1 MEEYREK
8 ARLRYEN
15 EMKKIKEEEE
25 NKREI
30 ERNHDELVKWDE
42 ISESLENTTTKLALL
57 LSILTEEFI
66 EKLEKYDRLYEI
78 QERVSNLV
86 EKINDVCKKSESS
99 LRETNEMYAI
109 MKEIISLTK
118 VEIPIQIMNT
128 DDDEKVAKRLE
139 QEIFDQDV
147 FEELK
152 INEDIFYEIP
162 IVSLSSNRVGLT
174 LVEIRDLAK
183 RYGIK
188 KTGKRELAIAL
199 AGLNLVKIVL

>member
-25 NKREI
+25 NKKEI
-30 ERNHDELVKWDE
+30 ESYHDELVKWDE

-109 MKEIISLTK
+109 MKEIISVTK

-128 DDDEKVAKRLE
+128 DDDEEVAKRLE
-139 QEIFDQDV
+139 QEIFDEV
-147 FEELK
+147 K
-152 INEDIFYEIP
+152 EDLFHEIP

>member
-8 ARLRYEN
+8 ARLRYKN
-15 EMKKIKEEEE
+15 EMNKIKEEEE
-25 NKREI
+25 NKKEI
-30 ERNHDELVKWDE
+30 ESDHDELVKWDE

-109 MKEIISLTK
+109 MKEIISVTK

-128 DDDEKVAKRLE
+128 DDDEEVAKRLE
-139 QEIFDQDV
+139 QEIFDEV
-147 FEELK
+147 
-152 INEDIFYEIP
+152 NEDLFHEIP

>member
-8 ARLRYEN
+8 ARLRYKN
-15 EMKKIKEEEE
+15 EMNKIKEEEE
-25 NKREI
+25 NKKEI
-30 ERNHDELVKWDE
+30 ESDHDELVKWDE

-109 MKEIISLTK
+109 MKEIISVTK

-128 DDDEKVAKRLE
+128 DDDEEVAKRLE
-139 QEIFDQDV
+139 QWRIFV
-147 FEELK
+147 W
-152 INEDIFYEIP
+152 
-162 IVSLSSNRVGLT
+162 S
-174 LVEIRDLAK
+174 
-183 RYGIK
+183 
-188 KTGKRELAIAL
+188 
-199 AGLNLVKIVL
+199 

>member
-15 EMKKIKEEEE
+15 EINKIKEEEE
-25 NKREI
+25 TKKEI
-30 ERNHDELVKWDE
+30 ERIHNEIYDDLKNWDE
-42 ISESLENTTTKLALL
+42 ISESLENTTTKMALL

-66 EKLEKYDRLYEI
+66 EKLEKYDRLDEI

-109 MKEIISLTK
+109 MKEIISMTK

-128 DDDEKVAKRLE
+128 DDDEEVAKRLE
-139 QEIFDQDV
+139 QEIFDEV
-147 FEELK
+147 
-152 INEDIFYEIP
+152 NEDLFHEIP

-188 KTGKRELAIAL
+188 KTGKKELAIAL

>member
-15 EMKKIKEEEE
+15 EINKIKAEEES
-25 NKREI
+25 KKEI

-57 LSILTEEFI
+57 LSILKEEFI
-66 EKLEKYDRLYEI
+66 EKLEKYDRLDEI

-86 EKINDVCKKSESS
+86 EKINDVCKNSESS

-139 QEIFDQDV
+139 QEIFDEV
-147 FEELK
+147 K
-152 INEDIFYEIP
+152 EDLFHEIP

>member
-25 NKREI
+25 NKKEI
-30 ERNHDELVKWDE
+30 ESYHDELVKWDE

-109 MKEIISLTK
+109 MKEIISVTK

-128 DDDEKVAKRLE
+128 DDDEEVAKRLE
-139 QEIFDQDV
+139 QEIFDEV
-147 FEELK
+147 K
-152 INEDIFYEIP
+152 EDLFHEIP

-188 KTGKRELAIAL
+188 KTGKKELAIAL

>member
-15 EMKKIKEEEE
+15 EINKIKEEEE
-25 NKREI
+25 NKKEI
-30 ERNHDELVKWDE
+30 ESDHAKIYEELEKWDE
-42 ISESLENTTTKLALL
+42 ISESLENMTTKLALL

-66 EKLEKYDRLYEI
+66 EKLEKYERLGEI
-78 QERVSNLV
+78 QERVVRLV
-86 EKINDVCKKSESS
+86 EKINEACKQSESS
-99 LRETNEMYAI
+99 LIETNEMYAM

-128 DDDEKVAKRLE
+128 DDDEEVAKRLE
-139 QEIFDQDV
+139 QDIFDEVTDEV
-147 FEELK
+147 K
-152 INEDIFYEIP
+152 YEDIP
-162 IVSLSSNRVGLT
+162 IVSLSSNRVGLR
-174 LVEIRDLAK
+174 LAELRDLAK

-188 KTGKRELAIAL
+188 KTGKKELAISL

>member
-15 EMKKIKEEEE
+15 EMNKIKEEEE
-25 NKREI
+25 NKKEI
-30 ERNHDELVKWDE
+30 ESDHAKIYDELVKWDE

-66 EKLEKYDRLYEI
+66 EKLEKYDRLDEI

-99 LRETNEMYAI
+99 LTQTNEMYAI
-109 MKEIISLTK
+109 MKEIISVTK

-128 DDDEKVAKRLE
+128 DDDEEVAKRLE
-139 QEIFDQDV
+139 QEIFDEV
-147 FEELK
+147 
-152 INEDIFYEIP
+152 NEDLFHEIP

>member
-15 EMKKIKEEEE
+15 EINKIKEEEE
-25 NKREI
+25 TKKEI
-30 ERNHDELVKWDE
+30 ERIHSEIYDDLEKWDE
-42 ISESLENTTTKLALL
+42 ISESLENMTTKLALL

-66 EKLEKYDRLYEI
+66 EKLEKYDRLDEI

-99 LRETNEMYAI
+99 LRETNEMNAI

-128 DDDEKVAKRLE
+128 DDDEEVAKRLE
-139 QEIFDQDV
+139 QEIFDEV
-147 FEELK
+147 K
-152 INEDIFYEIP
+152 EDLFHEIP

-188 KTGKRELAIAL
+188 EKGKKELAISL

>member
-8 ARLRYEN
+8 ARLRYKN
-15 EMKKIKEEEE
+15 EMNKIKEEEE
-25 NKREI
+25 NKKEI
-30 ERNHDELVKWDE
+30 ESDHDELVKWDE

-66 EKLEKYDRLYEI
+66 EKLEKYDRLDEI

-109 MKEIISLTK
+109 MKEIISVTK

-128 DDDEKVAKRLE
+128 DDDEEVAKRLE
-139 QEIFDQDV
+139 QEIFDEV
-147 FEELK
+147 
-152 INEDIFYEIP
+152 NEDLFHEIP

>member
-15 EMKKIKEEEE
+15 EINNIKAEEES
-25 NKREI
+25 KKEI
-30 ERNHDELVKWDE
+30 ERNHAEIYDELVKWDE

-57 LSILTEEFI
+57 LSILKEEFI
-66 EKLEKYDRLYEI
+66 EKLEKYDRLDEI

-86 EKINDVCKKSESS
+86 EKINDVCKNSESS

-139 QEIFDQDV
+139 QEIFDEV
-147 FEELK
+147 K
-152 INEDIFYEIP
+152 EDLFHEIP

>member
-8 ARLRYEN
+8 ARLRYKN
-15 EMKKIKEEEE
+15 EMNKIKEEEE
-25 NKREI
+25 NKKEI
-30 ERNHDELVKWDE
+30 ESDHDELVKWDE

-109 MKEIISLTK
+109 MKEIISVTK

-128 DDDEKVAKRLE
+128 DDDEEVAKRLE
-139 QEIFDQDV
+139 QEIFDEV
-147 FEELK
+147 
-152 INEDIFYEIP
+152 NEDLFHEIP

-188 KTGKRELAIAL
+188 KTGKRELAIVL